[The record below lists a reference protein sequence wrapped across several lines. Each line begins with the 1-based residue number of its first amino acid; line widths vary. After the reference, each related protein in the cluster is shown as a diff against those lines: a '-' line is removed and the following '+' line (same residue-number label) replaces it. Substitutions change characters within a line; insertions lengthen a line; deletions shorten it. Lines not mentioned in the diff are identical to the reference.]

1 MGNRIR
7 IVKRY
12 RNGSPKAGIEEA
24 DVVDIEGGAE
34 GAARFV
40 TAINANPNHDFEII
54 DYEVALI
61 TKMERPEI
69 LKNPTG
75 GGVGKVLLPGK
86 DF

>member
-1 MGNRIR
+1 MGNKIR

-12 RNGSPKAGIEEA
+12 RSWHPKSGIEEA
-24 DVVDIEGGAE
+24 DIVEIEGGAE

-40 TAINANPNHDFEII
+40 TAVNANEKHDFEII

-75 GGVGKVLLPGK
+75 GGIGRVLLPGK

>member
-1 MGNRIR
+1 MGNKIR

-12 RNGSPKAGIEEA
+12 NHLSGKPGIEEA
-24 DVVDIEGGAE
+24 DIVEIEGGAE

-40 TAINANPNHDFEII
+40 TAVNANPRIDYEII

-61 TKMERPEI
+61 TQMERPEI
-69 LKNPTG
+69 ITNPTG
-75 GGVGKVLLPGK
+75 GGTGKVLLPGK